1 MNKFVSKLLV
11 IVAFALIA
19 PIAQV
24 NAQTAD
30 LSVSC
35 NAEVDSA
42 YVGDTVTW
50 KSNVSGGEAP
60 YTYSWSASSLGSQ
73 NNPISGSS
81 ENASKTYTAAGSYG
95 AKLTVTDAA
104 FTVAIAE
111 CSPRLTVIAPLEF
124 DSCTPNEVVSN
135 TGYET
140 TWTVKL
146 KGGVAPYGFTLVGTD
161 GLSGT
166 TEKTKITYT
175 TAGVKTG
182 TVSNLSSSDGQ
193 VVTGSFNCA
202 SATVEAAAAELTA
215 SCSADNS
222 KVETDEEVVW
232 SVSVSGGDAPYTYN
246 WDGTD
251 NLSGSATTI
260 KKTYTTEGTKT
271 ATVDVTSSDGQVV
284 IDATCSTT
292 VKDEESSSSR
302 SGSGRSS
309 SSRNNNNS
317 NDNNVVTTVR
327 ENQTPINPVTAT
339 PNRISNNSPRITV
352 SGEVSGTSTA
362 TSTVTTSAEII
373 VSTTT
378 GTSSLDRANQL
389 ANVSSFAFITDHK
402 IFSTILAL
410 FVVFVAWFLFF
421 FRKENKE

>member
-30 LSVSC
+30 LSASC

-50 KSNVSGGEAP
+50 ESNVSGGEAP

-81 ENASKTYTAAGSYG
+81 ETASKTYTAAGSYG

-146 KGGVAPYGFTLVGTD
+146 KGGVAPYGFTLTGTD

-215 SCSADNS
+215 SCSADDS

-232 SVSVSGGDAPYTYN
+232 SVSASGGDAPYTYN
-246 WDGTD
+246 WGGTD
-251 NLSGSATTI
+251 DLSGSATTV

-284 IDATCSTT
+284 IGATCSTV
-292 VKDEESSSSR
+292 VKDEESSSR

-309 SSRNNNNS
+309 SSRNNNN
-317 NDNNVVTTVR
+317 NNNTNTNNAVTTVR
-327 ENQTPINPVTAT
+327 ENQTPINTVTVT
-339 PNRISNNSPRITV
+339 PNPSSNNSPRSAV

-362 TSTVTTSAEII
+362 TSTATTSVEII
-373 VSTTT
+373 ASTTT
-378 GTSSLDRANQL
+378 ATSSLDRANQL

-402 IFSTILAL
+402 IFSSILAL
-410 FVVFVAWFLFF
+410 LVVFVAWFLFF
-421 FRKENKE
+421 FKKK

>member
-11 IVAFALIA
+11 IATFALIA

-30 LSVSC
+30 LSASC

-50 KSNVSGGEAP
+50 ESNVSGGEAP

-146 KGGVAPYGFTLVGTD
+146 KGGVAPYGFTLTGTD

-182 TVSNLSSSDGQ
+182 NVSNLSSSDGQ

-215 SCSADNS
+215 SCSADDS

-232 SVSVSGGDAPYTYN
+232 SVSASGGDAPYTYN
-246 WDGTD
+246 WGGTD
-251 NLSGSATTI
+251 NLSGSATTV

-292 VKDEESSSSR
+292 VKDEENSS
-302 SGSGRSS
+302 GGGGGRSN
-309 SSRNNNNS
+309 SSRNN
-317 NDNNVVTTVR
+317 DDDEDEEVNNVTVTR
-327 ENQTPINPVTAT
+327 EEVTPINTVIF
-339 PNRISNNSPRITV
+339 NQNSNNSPRNTV

-362 TSTVTTSAEII
+362 TSTATTSIEII
-373 VSTTT
+373 ASTTT
-378 GTSSLDRANQL
+378 ATSSLDRANQL
-389 ANVSSFAFITDHK
+389 ANVSSFAFITEHK
-402 IFSTILAL
+402 IFSAVLAL
-410 FVVFVAWFLFF
+410 FAALVVWFLLF